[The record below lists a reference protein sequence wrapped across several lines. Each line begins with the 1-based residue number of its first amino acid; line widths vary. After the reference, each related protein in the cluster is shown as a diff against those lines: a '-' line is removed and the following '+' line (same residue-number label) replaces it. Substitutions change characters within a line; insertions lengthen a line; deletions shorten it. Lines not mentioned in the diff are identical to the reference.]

1 MYEIERSDT
10 VKGCSGHTC
19 KNKDSIELSF
29 SIKIAFM
36 SNYKALWRNLA
47 SRSGS
52 QIFLDI

>member
-36 SNYKALWRNLA
+36 SNYKAL
-47 SRSGS
+47 
-52 QIFLDI
+52 